1 MWKITIHLTNDITI
15 TTHSNSEEKEI
26 LINDIAQGIFT
37 GKALLLSND
46 VLINPRH
53 ILFVESV
60 EKEEV

>member
-37 GKALLLSND
+37 GKALFSSND

>member
-37 GKALLLSND
+37 GKAFF
-46 VLINPRH
+46 I
-53 ILFVESV
+53 
-60 EKEEV
+60 K